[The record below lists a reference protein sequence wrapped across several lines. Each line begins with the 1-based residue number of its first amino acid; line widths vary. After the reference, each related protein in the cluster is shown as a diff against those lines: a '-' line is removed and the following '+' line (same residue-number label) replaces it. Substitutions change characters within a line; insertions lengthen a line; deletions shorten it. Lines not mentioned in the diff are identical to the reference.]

1 MIAFLI
7 YILKS
12 SFCLALLYGFYR
24 LLFASTTRFSLN
36 RWILTGGMLTCL
48 LLPFISL
55 ELEHESLV
63 QSPFML
69 MEEWQEEWEQPVGGI
84 SAAGTTEVSQ
94 EETGHCGW
102 PVFLVVAYLSGCAFV
117 LLQWMVGYIRL
128 FRWIN
133 RQEYKEWN
141 GWRWVLYDIPVRPFS
156 WRRYIVMNRREYE
169 EDSPVCLHEEM
180 HCRYGHCYDNLLMQL
195 VLVFHWWNPLVWK
208 LKHELSGVHEYQAD
222 EGVLN
227 QGIDAKT
234 YQLLLVRKAVDSRL
248 YSMACGFTHSSLK
261 KRISMMSKKRNSK
274 WVRLRVL
281 LAVPLAAGVVYTF
294 ARPEMKKT
302 VADYSAVLEM
312 KNQGKEIPG
321 LMTQDAEQRR
331 DTDNLMLDYTSSEK
345 AYVLELYCNQRNQFL
360 FGPKNP
366 VAKKEP
372 VDWETMTD
380 KARKQLTDAFVELY
394 SKKKEKMLPIVVRI
408 VADRNA
414 KMEAITDAKQKL
426 IKAYE
431 VVRREL
437 SETYP
442 QELVDECLIPRFYY
456 ASPKA
461 YADVPAGVSD
471 KSIPLPGYE
480 IRFFVDNAEVG
491 ELKDFSLDE
500 LSSKIKQLCEENQSE
515 NFSVSLKIP
524 SDASEGV
531 VYDIKQILREGY
543 MLRLNLVQGLQN

>member
-227 QGIDAKT
+227 QGIDVKA
-234 YQLLLVRKAVDSRL
+234 YQLLLVRKAVGSRL

-261 KRISMMSKKRNSK
+261 KRISMMSKRRNSK

-312 KNQGKEIPG
+312 KNQGKKIPG

-531 VYDIKQILREGY
+531 VYDIKQILRKGY

>member
-227 QGIDAKT
+227 QGIDVKA
-234 YQLLLVRKAVDSRL
+234 YQLLLVRKAVGSRL

-261 KRISMMSKKRNSK
+261 KRISMMSKRRNSK
-274 WVRLRVL
+274 WARLRVL
-281 LAVPLAAGVVYTF
+281 LAVPLAAGVVYAF

-312 KNQGKEIPG
+312 KNQGKKIPG

-414 KMEAITDAKQKL
+414 KMGAITAAKQKL
-426 IKAYE
+426 IQAYE
-431 VVRREL
+431 VARRKL

-531 VYDIKQILREGY
+531 VYDIKQILRKGY

>member
-180 HCRYGHCYDNLLMQL
+180 HCRYGHCYDNLLIQF
-195 VLVFHWWNPLVWK
+195 VLIFHWWNPLVWK
-208 LKHELSGVHEYQAD
+208 LKHELNGVHEYQAD

-234 YQLLLVRKAVDSRL
+234 YQLLLVRKAVGSRL

-360 FGPKNP
+360 FGQKNP

-471 KSIPLPGYE
+471 KGIPLPGYE

-531 VYDIKQILREGY
+531 VYDIKQILRKGY

>member
-133 RQEYKEWN
+133 RQEYKECN

-227 QGIDAKT
+227 QGIDVKA
-234 YQLLLVRKAVDSRL
+234 YQLLLVRKAVGSRL

-261 KRISMMSKKRNSK
+261 KRISMMSKRRNSK

-531 VYDIKQILREGY
+531 VYDIKQILRKGY

>member
-102 PVFLVVAYLSGCAFV
+102 PVFLVVTYLSGCAFV

-227 QGIDAKT
+227 QGIDVKA
-234 YQLLLVRKAVDSRL
+234 YQLLLVRKAVGSRL

-261 KRISMMSKKRNSK
+261 KRISMMSKRRNSK

-294 ARPEMKKT
+294 ARPEVRET
-302 VADYSAVLEM
+302 VADYRAALKV
-312 KNQGKEIPG
+312 KAQGKEIPELTMEG
-321 LMTQDAEQRR
+321 VEQQKVS
-331 DTDNLMLDYTSSEK
+331 DNLMADYISSEK
-345 AYVLELYCNQRNQFL
+345 AYMLELYCNQRNQFL
-360 FGPKNP
+360 FGPENRTMEKIF
-366 VAKKEP
+366 VDDETMMDEAKK
-372 VDWETMTD
+372 
-380 KARKQLTDAFVELY
+380 QLKDSFVKLY
-394 SKKKEKMLPIVVRI
+394 SEQKEKMFPIVVRI

-414 KMEAITDAKQKL
+414 KMGAITAAKQKL
-426 IKAYE
+426 IQAYE
-431 VVRREL
+431 VARREL

-442 QELVDECLIPRFYY
+442 RELVDECLIPRFYY

-461 YADVPAGVSD
+461 FADVPAGISD
-471 KSIPLPGYE
+471 KGIPLPGYE
-480 IRFFVDNAEVG
+480 IRFIVDNVEVG

-500 LSSKIKQLCEENQSE
+500 LSSKIEQICTNNDSE
-515 NFSVSLKIP
+515 NIVVSLKIP
-524 SDASEGV
+524 SDASDGV
-531 VYDIKQILREGY
+531 VYDIKQILRKGY

>member
-1 MIAFLI
+1 MIAFFI
-7 YILKS
+7 YMLKS
-12 SFCLALLYGFYR
+12 SFCLALLYGFYK
-24 LLFASTTRFSLN
+24 LFFASTTRFSLN
-36 RWILTGGMLTCL
+36 RWILVGGMLTCL

-94 EETGHCGW
+94 EETVHCGW

-195 VLVFHWWNPLVWK
+195 VLAFHWWNPLVWK

-234 YQLLLVRKAVDSRL
+234 YQLLLVRKAVGSRL

-480 IRFFVDNAEVG
+480 IRFIVDNVEVG

-500 LSSKIKQLCEENQSE
+500 LSSKIEQICTNNDSE
-515 NFSVSLKIP
+515 NIVVSLKIP

-531 VYDIKQILREGY
+531 VYDIKQILRKGY

>member
-180 HCRYGHCYDNLLMQL
+180 HCRYGHCYDNLLIQF
-195 VLVFHWWNPLVWK
+195 VLIFHWWNPLVWK
-208 LKHELSGVHEYQAD
+208 LKHELNGVHEYQAD

-234 YQLLLVRKAVDSRL
+234 YQLLLVRKAVGSRL

-414 KMEAITDAKQKL
+414 KMEAITEAKQKL

-531 VYDIKQILREGY
+531 VYDIKQILRKGY

>member
-208 LKHELSGVHEYQAD
+208 LKHELNGVHEYQAD

-234 YQLLLVRKAVDSRL
+234 YQLLLVRKAVGSRL

-312 KNQGKEIPG
+312 KNQGKKIPG

-480 IRFFVDNAEVG
+480 IRFIVDNVEVG

-500 LSSKIKQLCEENQSE
+500 LSSKIEQICTNNDSE
-515 NFSVSLKIP
+515 NIVVSLKIP

-531 VYDIKQILREGY
+531 VYDIKQILRKGY

>member
-69 MEEWQEEWEQPVGGI
+69 MEEWQEEWEQSVSGTLATGMTERSQKENGYEGWSMLFAGI
-84 SAAGTTEVSQ
+84 
-94 EETGHCGW
+94 
-102 PVFLVVAYLSGCAFV
+102 YLSGCAFV

-133 RQEYKEWN
+133 RQEYKVWN
-141 GWRWVLYDIPVRPFS
+141 GLRWVLYDIPVRSFS
-156 WRRYIVMNRREYE
+156 WGRYIVINRREYE
-169 EDSPVCLHEEM
+169 EHSPVCLHEEM

-227 QGIDAKT
+227 QGIDVKA
-234 YQLLLVRKAVDSRL
+234 YQLLLVRKAVGSRL

-261 KRISMMSKKRNSK
+261 KRISMMSKRRNSK

-294 ARPEMKKT
+294 ARPEVRET
-302 VADYSAVLEM
+302 VADYGAALKV
-312 KNQGKEIPG
+312 KAQGKEIPELTMEG
-321 LMTQDAEQRR
+321 VEQQKVS
-331 DTDNLMLDYTSSEK
+331 DNLMADYISSEK
-345 AYVLELYCNQRNQFL
+345 AYMLELYCNQRNQFL
-360 FGPKNP
+360 FGPENRTMEKIF
-366 VAKKEP
+366 VDDETMMDEAKK
-372 VDWETMTD
+372 
-380 KARKQLTDAFVELY
+380 QLKDSFVKLY
-394 SKKKEKMLPIVVRI
+394 SEQKEKMFPIVVRI

-414 KMEAITDAKQKL
+414 KMGAITAAKQKL
-426 IKAYE
+426 IQAYE
-431 VVRREL
+431 VARREL

-442 QELVDECLIPRFYY
+442 RELVDECLIPRFYY

-461 YADVPAGVSD
+461 FADVPAGISD
-471 KSIPLPGYE
+471 KGIPLPGYE
-480 IRFFVDNAEVG
+480 IRFIVDNVEVG

-500 LSSKIKQLCEENQSE
+500 LSSKIEQICTNNDSE
-515 NFSVSLKIP
+515 NIVVSLKIP
-524 SDASEGV
+524 SDASDGV
-531 VYDIKQILREGY
+531 VYDIKRALREGY

>member
-208 LKHELSGVHEYQAD
+208 LKHELNGVHEYQAD

-234 YQLLLVRKAVDSRL
+234 YQLLLVRKAVGSRL

-312 KNQGKEIPG
+312 KNQGKKIPG

-531 VYDIKQILREGY
+531 VYDIKQILRKGY